1 MINVDLQQLVQA
13 LDAATKRD
21 LESAAERCVV
31 RGGSKILV
39 EDLLLGLL
47 ERPDGLLGRA
57 LQDAEVDPG
66 ELASALQPR
75 GEHSESRN
83 PVFSAEL
90 VQWLQDALLV
100 ANLELGQS
108 QVEQAALILA
118 LLRNPLRYAGSHY
131 QALLT
136 KLNAERL
143 REFAL
148 AQQPQQAAGKPAGG
162 GESNLARFTHN
173 FTQQARD
180 GKLDPVLC
188 RDGAIRQMIDI
199 LARRRKSNP
208 IVVGEAGVG
217 KTAIVEGLALRIAAG
232 EVPEALKGVELL
244 CLDLGLLQAGAS
256 IKGEFERRLQGVID
270 EVKASPK
277 PVILFID
284 EAHTLIGAGG
294 QAGSGDAANLLKP
307 ALARGELRTIAA
319 TTWSE
324 YKKYF
329 EKDPALA
336 RRFQPVQ
343 LHEPSVE
350 EAVTILRGL
359 APVYEKSHG
368 IYLRDDAVV
377 AAAELSARYLAGR
390 QLPDKAVDV
399 LDTACARV
407 RISLAAAPEALER
420 LRGEIAE
427 GERQG
432 EALRRDLDA
441 GLAIDGD
448 GLDQLE
454 NRLLSA
460 RAELEQIETRW
471 SEQRGL
477 AERLLDLRKQCA
489 HARQAP
495 SATSEPQ
502 DPAEGEA
509 PPALEQLE
517 AQLREVQQELAAAQ
531 ADERLVSFEV
541 CPRLVAEVISHWTG
555 VPLSQLAR
563 EHNSKVLSFAGDLR
577 QRLRGQEQA
586 IESLDRAMRA
596 TAAGLNRADAPVG
609 VFLLVGPSGV
619 GKTETA
625 LALADLLYGGERF
638 LTTINMSEFQE
649 KHTVSRLIGAPP
661 GYVGYGEGG
670 MLTEAVRQ
678 KPYSVVLLDEVE
690 KADPEVMNVF
700 YQIFDKGVANDGEG
714 REINFRN
721 TLILMTSNLASERI
735 AGLCQDGRRPAAE
748 DLEQAIRPTLSQHFK
763 PALLGRMRV
772 VPYYPVDGAVLG
784 ELVALKLARFA
795 ERLAHRQLQFS
806 HCAALVDNLA
816 ERCSHGDSGARLID
830 HLIDRHLQPQ
840 VVDRLLDAMARGE
853 QLQRVHATL
862 DGEGAVIC
870 EFA

>member
-1 MINVDLQQLVQA
+1 MINIDLQQLVQA
-13 LDAATKRD
+13 LDAASKQD
-21 LESAAERCVV
+21 LEAAAERCVV

-47 ERPDGLLGRA
+47 ERPEGLLPRA
-57 LQDAEVDPG
+57 LQDADVDAG
-66 ELASALQPR
+66 ELARALQPR
-75 GEHSESRN
+75 GEHNESRN
-83 PVFSAEL
+83 PVFATEL

-100 ANLELGQS
+100 ASLELGQS
-108 QVEQAALILA
+108 QVDEAALILA
-118 LLRNPLRYAGSHY
+118 LLRNPMRYAGSHY
-131 QALLT
+131 QPLLA

-148 AQQPQQAAGKPAGG
+148 AQQPQTAADKPANS
-162 GESNLARFTHN
+162 GESNLSRFTHN

-232 EVPEALKGVELL
+232 EVPAALKGVELL

-256 IKGEFERRLQGVID
+256 VKGEFERRLQGVID

-277 PVILFID
+277 PIILFID

-336 RRFQPVQ
+336 RRFQPVH
-343 LHEPSVE
+343 LHEPTVD

-427 GERQG
+427 GERQS
-432 EALRRDLDA
+432 EAMGRDMEA
-441 GLAIDGD
+441 GLNIDSES
-448 GLDQLE
+448 LEQLE
-454 NRLLSA
+454 ARLSQA
-460 RAELEQIETRW
+460 RTELEQIETRW
-471 SEQRGL
+471 AVQREL
-477 AERLLDLRKQCA
+477 AERLLELRKQCA
-489 HARQAP
+489 SLRQNP
-495 SATSEPQ
+495 S
-502 DPAEGEA
+502 DAENSDGQA
-509 PPALEQLE
+509 VQLEQLE
-517 AQLREVQQELAAAQ
+517 GELRAVQAELASTQ
-531 ADERLVSFEV
+531 VNERLVSFEV

-563 EHNSKVLSFAGDLR
+563 EHNSKVLTFARDLGLR
-577 QRLRGQEQA
+577 VRGQAQA
-586 IESLDRAMRA
+586 IAALDRSMRA

-690 KADPEVMNVF
+690 KADPDVMNVF

-735 AGLCQDGRRPAAE
+735 ANLCQGGQRPDAE
-748 DLEQAIRPTLSQHFK
+748 DLEQAIRPTLTQHFK

-772 VPYYPVDGAVLG
+772 VPYYPINGDVLN
-784 ELVALKLARFA
+784 ELVGLKLERFA
-795 ERLAHRQLQFS
+795 ERLQRRQLQFS
-806 HCAALVDNLA
+806 YAPALLEHLA
-816 ERCSHGDSGARLID
+816 ERCSHSDSGARLID
-830 HLIDRHLQPQ
+830 HLIDQHLQPL
-840 VVDRLLDAMARGE
+840 VVDRLLEAMASGE
-853 QLQRVHATL
+853 SLQRVHATL
-862 DGEGAVIC
+862 DGEGTVVC

>member
-13 LDAATKRD
+13 LDAQTKHD
-21 LESAAERCVV
+21 LETAAERCVV

-47 ERPDGLLGRA
+47 ERPEGLLNRA
-57 LQDAEVDPG
+57 LQDADVDPG
-66 ELASALQPR
+66 TLAQALHPR

-100 ANLELGQS
+100 GNLELGQS
-108 QVEQAALILA
+108 QIDQAALILA
-118 LLRNPLRYAGSHY
+118 LLRNPMRYAGSHY
-131 QALLT
+131 QPLLA

-148 AQQPQQAAGKPAGG
+148 AQQPMQQPASTPTAS
-162 GESNLARFTHN
+162 GESNLSRFTHN

-232 EVPEALKGVELL
+232 EVPDILKGVELMA
-244 CLDLGLLQAGAS
+244 LDLGLLQAGAS
-256 IKGEFERRLQGVID
+256 VKGEFERRLQGVID
-270 EVKASPK
+270 EVKGSPK
-277 PVILFID
+277 SIILFID

-343 LHEPSVE
+343 LHEPTVD

-427 GERQG
+427 GERQR
-432 EALRRDLDA
+432 EAVRRDLDA
-441 GLAIDGD
+441 GLNVDREA
-448 GLDQLE
+448 LDALDV
-454 NRLLSA
+454 RLSEA
-460 RAELEQIETRW
+460 RAELEQVETRW
-471 SEQRGL
+471 SVQREL
-477 AERLLDLRKQCA
+477 AERLLDLRKACA
-489 HARQAP
+489 SARQA
-495 SATSEPQ
+495 AVE
-502 DPAEGEA
+502 EA
-509 PPALEQLE
+509 STQTAQEINALEAE
-517 AQLREVQQELAAAQ
+517 LRDVQVELASAQ
-531 ADERLVSFEV
+531 THERLVSFEV

-563 EHNSKVLSFAGDLR
+563 EHNSKVLTFASDLR
-577 QRLRGQEQA
+577 QRVRGQAQA
-586 IESLDRAMRA
+586 VEALDRSMRA

-649 KHTVSRLIGAPP
+649 KHSVSRLIGAPP

-690 KADPEVMNVF
+690 KADPDVMNVF

-721 TLILMTSNLASERI
+721 TLILMTSNLASDRI
-735 AGLCQDGRRPAAE
+735 AGLCANGQRPAAD
-748 DLEQAIRPTLSQHFK
+748 DLEQAIRPQLTQHFK

-772 VPYYPVDGAVLG
+772 VPYYPIEGEVLN
-784 ELVALKLARFA
+784 ELVELKLTRFG
-795 ERLAHRQLQFS
+795 ERLARRQLQFS
-806 HCAALVDNLA
+806 HCPALLAHLA
-816 ERCSHGDSGARLID
+816 ERCTHSESGARLID
-830 HLIDRHLQPQ
+830 HLIDQHLQPL
-840 VVDRLLDAMARGE
+840 VVDRLLDAMAGGE
-853 QLQRVHATL
+853 TLQRVHATL
-862 DGEGAVIC
+862 DGDGAVVC

>member
-1 MINVDLQQLVQA
+1 MKMINVDLQQLVQA
-13 LDAATKRD
+13 LDAQTKHD
-21 LESAAERCVV
+21 LETAAERCVV
-31 RGGSKILV
+31 RGGNKILV

-47 ERPDGLLGRA
+47 ERPEGLLNRA
-57 LQDAEVDPG
+57 LLDADVEPG
-66 ELASALQPR
+66 TLAQALQPR

-83 PVFSAEL
+83 PVFSTEL

-100 ANLELGQS
+100 GNLELGQS
-108 QVEQAALILA
+108 QIDQAALILA
-118 LLRNPLRYAGSHY
+118 LLRNPMRYAGSHY
-131 QALLT
+131 QPLLAR
-136 KLNAERL
+136 LNADRL

-148 AQQPQQAAGKPAGG
+148 AQQPAQQAAGTPAPG
-162 GESNLARFTHN
+162 GESNLSRFTHN

-232 EVPEALKGVELL
+232 EVPDVLKGVELMA
-244 CLDLGLLQAGAS
+244 LDLGLLQAGAS
-256 IKGEFERRLQGVID
+256 VKGEFERRLQGVID
-270 EVKASPK
+270 EVKGSPK
-277 PVILFID
+277 PIILFID

-343 LHEPSVE
+343 LHEPTVD

-427 GERQG
+427 GERQR
-432 EALRRDLDA
+432 EAVRRDLDA
-441 GLAIDGD
+441 GLSVDREA
-448 GLDQLE
+448 LDALDV
-454 NRLLSA
+454 RLSEA
-460 RAELEQIETRW
+460 RAELEQVETRW
-471 SEQRGL
+471 SVQREL
-477 AERLLDLRKQCA
+477 AERLLELRKACA
-489 HARQAP
+489 TARQVAVDEACAQP
-495 SATSEPQ
+495 PQ
-502 DPAEGEA
+502 DIET
-509 PPALEQLE
+509 LE
-517 AQLREVQQELAAAQ
+517 AELRDVQGELASAQ
-531 ADERLVSFEV
+531 THERLVSFEV

-563 EHNSKVLSFAGDLR
+563 EHNSKVLTFASDLR
-577 QRLRGQEQA
+577 QRVRGQEQA
-586 IESLDRAMRA
+586 VEALDRSMRA

-649 KHTVSRLIGAPP
+649 KHSVSRLIGAPP

-690 KADPEVMNVF
+690 KADPDVMNVF

-721 TLILMTSNLASERI
+721 TLILMTSNLASDRI
-735 AGLCQDGRRPAAE
+735 AGLCANSQRPAAD
-748 DLEQAIRPTLSQHFK
+748 DLEQAIRPQLTQHFK

-772 VPYYPVDGAVLG
+772 VPYYPIEGDVLE
-784 ELVALKLARFA
+784 ELVGLKLTRFG
-795 ERLAHRQLQFS
+795 ERLARRQLQFS
-806 HCAALVDNLA
+806 HCPALLAHLA
-816 ERCSHGDSGARLID
+816 ERCTHSESGARLID
-830 HLIDRHLQPQ
+830 HLIDQHLQPL
-840 VVDRLLDAMARGE
+840 VVDRLLDAMAGGE
-853 QLQRVHATL
+853 TLQRVHATL
-862 DGEGAVIC
+862 DGNGAVVC

>member
-13 LDAATKRD
+13 LDAQTKHD
-21 LESAAERCVV
+21 LEIAAERCVV
-31 RGGSKILV
+31 RGGNKILV

-47 ERPDGLLGRA
+47 ERPEGLLNRA
-57 LQDAEVDPG
+57 LLDADVEPG
-66 ELASALQPR
+66 TLAQALQPR

-100 ANLELGQS
+100 GNLELGQS
-108 QVEQAALILA
+108 QIDQAALILA
-118 LLRNPLRYAGSHY
+118 LLRNPMRYAGSHY
-131 QALLT
+131 QPLLAR
-136 KLNAERL
+136 LNADRL

-148 AQQPQQAAGKPAGG
+148 AQQPAQQAAGTPAPG
-162 GESNLARFTHN
+162 GESNLSRFTHN

-232 EVPEALKGVELL
+232 EVPDVLKGVELMA
-244 CLDLGLLQAGAS
+244 LDLGLLQAGAS
-256 IKGEFERRLQGVID
+256 VKGEFERRLQGVID
-270 EVKASPK
+270 EVKGSPK
-277 PVILFID
+277 PIILFID

-343 LHEPSVE
+343 LHEPTVD

-359 APVYEKSHG
+359 APIYEKSHG

-427 GERQG
+427 GEGQR
-432 EALRRDLDA
+432 EAVRRDLDA
-441 GLAIDGD
+441 GLSVDREA
-448 GLDQLE
+448 LDALDV
-454 NRLLSA
+454 RLSEA
-460 RAELEQIETRW
+460 RAELEQVETRW
-471 SEQRGL
+471 SVQREL
-477 AERLLDLRKQCA
+477 AERLLELRKACA
-489 HARQAP
+489 AARQVAVDEACAQ
-495 SATSEPQ
+495 SPQ
-502 DPAEGEA
+502 DIET
-509 PPALEQLE
+509 LE
-517 AQLREVQQELAAAQ
+517 AELRDVQGELASAQ
-531 ADERLVSFEV
+531 THERLVSFEV

-563 EHNSKVLSFAGDLR
+563 EHNSKVLTFASDLR
-577 QRLRGQEQA
+577 QRVRGQEQA
-586 IESLDRAMRA
+586 VEALDRSMRA

-649 KHTVSRLIGAPP
+649 KHSVSRLIGAPP

-690 KADPEVMNVF
+690 KADPDVMNVF

-721 TLILMTSNLASERI
+721 TLILMTSNLASDRI
-735 AGLCQDGRRPAAE
+735 AGLCANSQRPAAD
-748 DLEQAIRPTLSQHFK
+748 DLEQAIRPQLTQHFK

-772 VPYYPVDGAVLG
+772 VPYYPIEGDVLE
-784 ELVALKLARFA
+784 ELVGLKLTRFG
-795 ERLAHRQLQFS
+795 ERLARRQLQFS
-806 HCAALVDNLA
+806 HCPALLAHLA
-816 ERCSHGDSGARLID
+816 ERCTHSESGARLID
-830 HLIDRHLQPQ
+830 HLIDQHLQPL
-840 VVDRLLDAMARGE
+840 VVDRLLDAMAGGE
-853 QLQRVHATL
+853 TLQRVHATL
-862 DGEGAVIC
+862 DGNGAVVC

>member
-13 LDAATKRD
+13 LDAASRRD
-21 LESAAERCVV
+21 LEAAAERCVG

-39 EDLLLGLL
+39 EDLLLCLL
-47 ERPDGLLGRA
+47 ERSSSLLVRA
-57 LQDAEVDPG
+57 LQDAEIDPG
-66 ELASALQPR
+66 ELSKTLQPH
-75 GEHSESRN
+75 GEHSASRN
-83 PVFSAEL
+83 PVFSTAL

-100 ANLELGQS
+100 ASLELGQS
-108 QVEQAALILA
+108 HIDEAALIMA

-131 QALLT
+131 QPLLAR
-136 KLNAERL
+136 LNAERL
-143 REFAL
+143 REFAM
-148 AQQPQQAAGKPAGG
+148 ASGKTEPGKAANP
-162 GESNLARFTHN
+162 GESPLQRFTHN

-188 RDGAIRQMIDI
+188 RDSAIRQMIDI
-199 LARRRKSNP
+199 LARRRKNNP

-217 KTAIVEGLALRIAAG
+217 KTAIVEGLALRIAQG
-232 EVPEALKGVELL
+232 DVPEALSGVELL
-244 CLDLGLLQAGAS
+244 VLDLGLLQAGAS
-256 IKGEFERRLQGVID
+256 VKGEFERRLQGVID

-277 PVILFID
+277 PIILFID

-343 LHEPSVE
+343 LHEPTVA

-359 APVYEKSHG
+359 ASVYERSHG
-368 IYLRDDAVV
+368 VYLRDDAVV
-377 AAAELSARYLAGR
+377 AAAELSARYLTGR

-420 LRGEIAE
+420 LRSEIAE
-427 GERQG
+427 GERQSQ
-432 EALRRDLDA
+432 AQRRDLEA
-441 GLAIDGD
+441 GLPIDTD
-448 GLDQLE
+448 DLARLEERLREAVDECRQLE
-454 NRLLSA
+454 
-460 RAELEQIETRW
+460 ERW
-471 SEQRGL
+471 SQQRELAEQLIEQRKRC
-477 AERLLDLRKQCA
+477 AE
-489 HARQAP
+489 ARQAG
-495 SATSEPQ
+495 A
-502 DPAEGEA
+502 DAAEQA
-509 PPALEQLE
+509 ALDAQLCDTLARLE
-517 AQLREVQQELAAAQ
+517 AAQ
-531 ADERLVSFEV
+531 SLEPLVSHEV
-541 CPRLVAEVISHWTG
+541 SPRLVAEVISHWTG

-563 EHNSKVLSFAGDLR
+563 EHCSKIAGFASDLR
-577 QRLRGQEQA
+577 GRVRGQEQA
-586 IESLDRAMRA
+586 IVALDRAMRA
-596 TAAGLNRADAPVG
+596 SAAGLNKPDAPVG

-678 KPYSVVLLDEVE
+678 KPYSVILLDEVE
-690 KADPEVMNVF
+690 KADPEVLNVF

-735 AGLCQDGRRPAAE
+735 ASLCSDAQRPAAE
-748 DLEQAIRPTLSQHFK
+748 ELEHAIRPILSQHFK
-763 PALLGRMRV
+763 PALLARMRV
-772 VPYYPVDGAVLG
+772 VPYYPVSGDTLR
-784 ELVALKLARFA
+784 ELVELKLARFG
-795 ERLAHRQLQFS
+795 ERLHRRQLQFT
-806 HCAALVDNLA
+806 HCQKLVDNLT
-816 ERCSHGDSGARLID
+816 ERCTHNDSGARLID
-830 HLIDRHLQPQ
+830 HLIDLHLQPL
-840 VVDRLLDAMARGE
+840 VVDRLLDAMAQGE
-853 QLQRVHATL
+853 TLQRIHATC
-862 DGEGAVIC
+862 DEEGALTC
-870 EFA
+870 EFV